1 MLYRILF
8 IILTISLLLGCGTS
22 VPIEMTIVRVEKEST
37 KWGCI
42 GEDHKTYLRSE
53 DGKTDYMCG
62 QWGVVGD
69 KISGFWHANHLESS
83 QNGFRRY

>member
-8 IILTISLLLGCGTS
+8 SILVIFFLVSCGTA
-22 VPIEMTIVRVEKEST
+22 VPIEMTIVSVVKDTE
-37 KWGCI
+37 WGCI
-42 GEDHKTYLRSE
+42 GEDYKTYIRSE

-69 KISGFWHANHLESS
+69 KISGFWHAGHLESIN
-83 QNGFRRY
+83 NGFRRY